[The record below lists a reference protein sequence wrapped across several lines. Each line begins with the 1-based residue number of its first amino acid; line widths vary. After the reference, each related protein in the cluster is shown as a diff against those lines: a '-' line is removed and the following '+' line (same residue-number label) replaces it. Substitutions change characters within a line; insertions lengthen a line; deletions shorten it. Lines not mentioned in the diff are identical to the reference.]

1 MTGQLSGFANLPD
14 SMSVPP
20 TARRGGAVVNWEVI
34 RDLGM
39 ALVRCSPLLPPPPP
53 EPESGCIPS
62 QKSIIIVAMWFS
74 QLEKYCR

>member
-20 TARRGGAVVNWEVI
+20 TARHAGAVVNWEVI

-39 ALVRCSPLLPPPPP
+39 ALVRCSP
-53 EPESGCIPS
+53 PS
-62 QKSIIIVAMWFS
+62 PTRARVQLYVPSRKSIIMVAMRFS